1 MNTRPLLAALA
12 GGLTLFVLG
21 YISYAVLFAS
31 FFEVNAGSAVG
42 AMRTETG
49 DLMLHA
55 ILAGEI
61 TFAYLIVLIFS
72 RAGLGDSLLAGTK
85 AGAQIGFL
93 VGLGINLVEYG
104 ALNIGTLTSH
114 AVDPL
119 LYAVRWAAA
128 GAVIAWILSRA
139 EPAG

>member
-1 MNTRPLLAALA
+1 MNTRPLLAAIA
-12 GGLTLFVLG
+12 GGLVLLILG
-21 YISYAVLFAS
+21 YISYIVLFAS
-31 FFEVNAGSAVG
+31 FFEANAGSAIG
-42 AMRTETG
+42 ASRTETG

-61 TFAYLIVLIFS
+61 AFAYLMVLIFTKTE
-72 RAGLGDSLLAGTK
+72 AGDSPVAGAK
-85 AGAQIGFL
+85 AGGQIGFL
-93 VGLGINLVEYG
+93 LGLGINLIQYG
-104 ALNIGTLTSH
+104 AMNIGTLPLH

-119 LYAVRWAAA
+119 LYALRFAAA